1 MKTNLVVI
9 GGIFLCFSLI
19 WLIQSLGR
27 NPEENVLGHWT
38 EVSWAY
44 EKMDHT
50 DETAHTWLEE
60 LDDHVKAEISKPL
73 IIHQAEEW
81 YFQPDHQL
89 ALMSKP
95 LGVRNLTWKLKG
107 RGNILELRHHQGTV
121 EQYVIQEI
129 TDDQM
134 TLHFNTEL
142 QTRGIVKMIF
152 RRQSSAYAQK

>member
-1 MKTNLVVI
+1 MVFISAIL
-9 GGIFLCFSLI
+9 FCLSLI
-19 WLIQSLGR
+19 WMAQSLGH
-27 NPEENVLGHWT
+27 NPEESVLGRWT
-38 EVSWAY
+38 EVSWSY

-50 DETAHTWLEE
+50 DETVHSWLEE

-81 YFQPDHQL
+81 NFQSNHRL
-89 ALMSKP
+89 SLMSTS

-107 RGNILELRHHQGTV
+107 RGNILELRHDRSTI
-121 EQYVIQEI
+121 ERYVIQEI

-134 TLHFNTEL
+134 TLHFNTDL

-152 RRQSSAYAQK
+152 IRKHNSDYAEK